1 MVKWLGWVP
10 VGQRSSRRLHSGRT
24 EVWTSPRILA
34 PWSGVLALVLEVYL
48 KRHPKKEQKPP
59 SQKRK
64 KADDNENDGDDDGAD
79 TLKPKPPK
87 GNKTMTTKP
96 MAVEQVEEDG
106 YELREIEINDN
117 FNAPALVRKCTT
129 FITSSNLPRQKP
141 K

>member
-1 MVKWLGWVP
+1 M
-10 VGQRSSRRLHSGRT
+10 
-24 EVWTSPRILA
+24 
-34 PWSGVLALVLEVYL
+34 VLEVYL

-64 KADDNENDGDDDGAD
+64 KADDNDNDGDDDGAD

-87 GNKTMTTKP
+87 GNKAMTTKP

-106 YELREIEINDN
+106 YELHEIEINDN
-117 FNAPALVRKCTT
+117 FNAPALVRKYTT
-129 FITSSNLPRQKP
+129 FITSYNLPRQKP